1 VKIAIIGG
9 YGKMGRWFAEF
20 LLNDGKEVVIAGRNG
35 KKLLEVRQQLGVEI
49 TTSNAEVVR
58 GADVVLISVPIDS
71 FDGVV
76 KEIAPH
82 THPEQVILDVT
93 SVKVSPVESMH
104 RYIKAGLVLGAHPV
118 FGPGAKGA
126 ANQNFVLTPTNEREE
141 GLARK
146 VKKYLEARGA
156 RVTLMTPEEH
166 DELMSIVLGLSHFIA
181 IVSADTLLS
190 ASNLKKTRAVGGIT
204 YKMLLTLVESVISE
218 DAGLYSSLQMN
229 LPGVKEVERLFQG
242 KAKAWAELV
251 ASGDWRQFVQRMT
264 ALKSI
269 LEQDTPDFGKAY
281 EDIYRIVESL

>member
-1 VKIAIIGG
+1 LKIAIIGG
-9 YGKMGRWFAEF
+9 YGKMGRWFTEF
-20 LLNDGKEVVIAGRNG
+20 FLNDGKEVIIAGRNEA
-35 KKLLEVRQQLGVEI
+35 KLLEAKQQLGVEI

-82 THPEQVILDVT
+82 THPEQTILDVT

-141 GLARK
+141 TLAQK
-146 VKKYLEARGA
+146 VKKYLEAKGA

-190 ASNLKKTRAVGGIT
+190 AGNLKKTRAVGGIT
-204 YKMLLTLVESVISE
+204 YKMLLTLVESVVSE
-218 DAGLYSSLQMN
+218 DAGLYASLQMN

-251 ASGDWRQFVQRMT
+251 ASGDRRQFVQRMT